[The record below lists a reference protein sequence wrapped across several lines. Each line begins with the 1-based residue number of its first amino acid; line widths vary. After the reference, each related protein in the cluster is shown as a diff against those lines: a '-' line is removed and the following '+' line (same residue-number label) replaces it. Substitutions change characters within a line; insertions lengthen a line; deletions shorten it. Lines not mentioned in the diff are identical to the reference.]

1 MSTRAKTPPYS
12 PELKQEILRLCK
24 ESGRSIAA
32 IATEYGLSVNTIYRW
47 RNAAE
52 SQQQAEQQEGTTD
65 LARENR
71 ELRRRLSEAEQERD
85 ILKKA
90 IGYFAQPG
98 K

>member
-1 MSTRAKTPPYS
+1 MSTQGRKQPYS
-12 PELKQEILRLCK
+12 AELKQEILRLCN

-52 SQQQAEQQEGTTD
+52 TAQQAAQQEGTSD

-71 ELRRRLSEAEQERD
+71 ELRRRLNEAEQERD

-98 K
+98 E